1 MHACA
6 RPSHC
11 APVSRRLEPFKSRWR
26 GIAGLRTQDLPTKMV
41 AAAADRY
48 ATLADNF
55 SYKALAQHT
64 GHTLCYMF
72 PTHTAMIWSVLQKGR
87 DAFDLPAP
95 ASDILQEW
103 RRVSA
108 MPRSEERFKE
118 ATSLRQRLLKEI
130 VDQVARDAKHGRRLV
145 PSSLSSGQPQFVT
158 PPSFTLAPL
167 LQKASACLPLNNE
180 CFVSLDRVTEG
191 LFGKSK
197 SARYNALPQGSKMKI
212 RSLPMSDYVD
222 YSHPDLYRFV
232 LRGLE
237 IARQVRH
244 SASLCGVLRAA
255 LMLR

>member
-1 MHACA
+1 
-6 RPSHC
+6 
-11 APVSRRLEPFKSRWR
+11 
-26 GIAGLRTQDLPTKMV
+26 MV
-41 AAAADRY
+41 NAAADRY

-64 GHTLCYMF
+64 GRTLCYLL
-72 PTHTAMIWSVLQKGR
+72 PTHTAAIWSVLQKGR
-87 DAFDLPAP
+87 DPFDLPAP
-95 ASDILQEW
+95 APDILQEW

-118 ATSLRQRLLKEI
+118 ATLLRQRLLIEI
-130 VDQVARDAKHGRRLV
+130 VDQVAWDAKYGRRPV
-145 PSSLSSGQPQFVT
+145 PSSLSSGQPQFVM

-167 LQKASACLPLNNE
+167 LQKASACLPLNE
-180 CFVSLDRVTEG
+180 QCFVSLDRVTG
-191 LFGKSK
+191 RLFGGKSK
-197 SARYNALPQGSKMKI
+197 SARYNALPQASKMKI
-212 RSLPMSDYVD
+212 RSLPMSEFVD

-232 LRGLE
+232 LRDLE